1 MAALQVVFL
10 EINTFQPSPHTAV
23 MHQIS
28 AKSHFPFC
36 LLFPSSYS
44 TQGRESQKVTEN
56 STIYIYIS
64 KKNRKM
70 RPPPPKGMAATY
82 IFFLFFFFFFL
93 KKKIRIRIKMKIKI

>member
-1 MAALQVVFL
+1 
-10 EINTFQPSPHTAV
+10 
-23 MHQIS
+23 MHQIP

-70 RPPPPKGMAATY
+70 GVATPLPKGWLPP
-82 IFFLFFFFFFL
+82 IFYSYFFLLFFF
-93 KKKIRIRIKMKIKI
+93 KKNKNKNKNKNENKNIILLFVVFNF